1 MGHRPNAK
9 DELKKALS
17 NINHAQEL
25 LNDAI
30 DTVEQE
36 ENKQLLQNTLAN
48 VNKAVNITRT
58 TTYGYKI
65 E

>member
-25 LNDAI
+25 LNDSI
-30 DTVEQE
+30 DTVEQD

-58 TTYGYKI
+58 TAYGYK
-65 E
+65 

>member
-58 TTYGYKI
+58 TAYGYK
-65 E
+65 

>member
-30 DTVEQE
+30 DTVEQD

-48 VNKAVNITRT
+48 VNEALSATKTSA
-58 TTYGYKI
+58 YGFRD
-65 E
+65 

>member
-9 DELKKALS
+9 DELKLALNS
-17 NINHAQEL
+17 ITHAQEL

-30 DTVEQE
+30 DTVEKN

-48 VNKAVNITRT
+48 VNKALNATRT
-58 TTYGYKI
+58 STYGYK
-65 E
+65 

>member
-30 DTVEQE
+30 DTVEKN

-48 VNKAVNITRT
+48 VNKALNATRT
-58 TTYGYKI
+58 STYGYK
-65 E
+65 

>member
-9 DELKKALS
+9 DELKEALS

-30 DTVEQE
+30 DTVEKE
-36 ENKQLLQNTLAN
+36 ENRQLLQNTLAN
-48 VNKAVNITRT
+48 VNKAINATRT
-58 TTYGYKI
+58 STYGYK
-65 E
+65 